1 MTHLWNAGVRI
12 AKKVKF
18 ALKSKTTIEA
28 KMKASIKAYGVA
40 ITAEELVKTDVTA
53 LRYKLDGD
61 DDMGMIL
68 GTFFLTAHFVL
79 NMNC

>member
-1 MTHLWNAGVRI
+1 MARLWNAGVRI

-18 ALKSKTTIEA
+18 ASKSKTTIEA
-28 KMKASIKAYGVA
+28 KMKSSIKAYGVA

-53 LRYKLDGD
+53 LRYKLDGY

-68 GTFFLTAHFVL
+68 FTFFLTAARFIL
-79 NMNC
+79 Y